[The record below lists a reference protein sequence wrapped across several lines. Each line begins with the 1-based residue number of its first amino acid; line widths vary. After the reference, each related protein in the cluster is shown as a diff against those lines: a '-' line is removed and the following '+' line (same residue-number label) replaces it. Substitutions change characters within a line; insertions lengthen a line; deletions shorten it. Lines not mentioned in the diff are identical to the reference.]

1 MGLRDAGRL
10 DCLVAVSHHHD
21 LGVFVAVIGPAAAK
35 VTAELAIE
43 DDVVLVAPP
52 IRSELVVVDGVPN
65 VVPSAQ
71 IARTRAKEATILGV
85 GLGGEYLE
93 IQGVRIAQ
101 PPSILELLALHG
113 DFDRIVAARPGGFV
127 TTSKGASLHAAIIDG
142 ILGLRRGVQCGVSID
157 KNIAEV
163 LAVNGNDCFPL
174 HVGGNVDLIRNGTLA
189 RSGVASIDDDV
200 GVHLALPCVRG
211 KIHEVDAEVETS
223 IATRE
228 IASIAEGEGEDI
240 ARGIGVII

>member
-1 MGLRDAGRL
+1 M
-10 DCLVAVSHHHD
+10 SHHHD

-35 VTAELAIE
+35 VTAELTIE

-52 IRSELVVVDGVPN
+52 IRSEFVVVDGVPN
-65 VVPSAQ
+65 VVASAQ
-71 IARTRAKEATILGV
+71 IARTHADAEDTILGV

-101 PPSILELLALHG
+101 PPGVLELLALHG

-127 TTSKGASLHAAIIDG
+127 ATSKGASLHAASGDG

-157 KNIAEV
+157 ENIAEV
-163 LAVNGNDCFPL
+163 LAVDRNDRFPL
-174 HVGGNVDLIRNGTLA
+174 HVGGNVDLVGQCALTGGGA
-189 RSGVASIDDDV
+189 AGVDGDV
-200 GVHLALPCVRG
+200 GVDLALPCVRC
-211 KIHEVDAEVETS
+211 KIHEVDAEVDAP
-223 IATRE
+223 IAARE

>member
-1 MGLRDAGRL
+1 M
-10 DCLVAVSHHHD
+10 
-21 LGVFVAVIGPAAAK
+21 
-35 VTAELAIE
+35 
-43 DDVVLVAPP
+43 
-52 IRSELVVVDGVPN
+52 
-65 VVPSAQ
+65 
-71 IARTRAKEATILGV
+71 GV

-101 PPSILELLALHG
+101 PPGVLELLALHG

-163 LAVNGNDCFPL
+163 LAVDGNDCFPL

-189 RSGVASIDDDV
+189 SSGVASIDDDV
-200 GVHLALPCVRG
+200 GVDLALPCVRC
-211 KIHEVDAEVETS
+211 KIHEVDAEVDAP
-223 IATRE
+223 IAARE